1 MGPQPQYTTNPPQP
15 QYTTNPPQ
23 YTTNP
28 LYTTQPQFTT
38 SPLYTTQPQH
48 TSLSQ
53 DTPSLSYLKPQL
65 PKPHPLKKPDLH
77 PLKNPL
83 PQLLLSKKPL
93 PQPPLHQQ
101 QKKPDITSKPLNLLF
116 R

>member
-1 MGPQPQYTTNPPQP
+1 MGFPMAVSKSSPTPLAQMAMLPMSNTKEKPLTQNTNQRPIPPQPTNPSQNQFTNPPQP

-53 DTPSLSYLKPQL
+53 DTPSLS
-65 PKPHPLKKPDLH
+65 
-77 PLKNPL
+77 
-83 PQLLLSKKPL
+83 
-93 PQPPLHQQ
+93 
-101 QKKPDITSKPLNLLF
+101 
-116 R
+116 